1 MPLPSSP
8 RPKVSVAMITYNHEK
23 CIAQAI
29 ESVLMQ
35 ETTFPIELVI
45 GEDYSTDNTRE
56 IVKRYAALRPDVI
69 QPLLHERN
77 VGMRGNGDAVLEACR
92 GQYIACLEGDDYW
105 TSPQKLQRQVDFLD
119 QHPDYSI
126 CGHRFMNVFSDHPE
140 WPPSASPVQK
150 ESGTLRDILR
160 WNYLLTC
167 TVMYRA
173 GLVTGIPTPFKRLR
187 HGDMPLWVLLAQ
199 RGRVGFINEIMGAYR
214 LHRGGV
220 WIGASIDAQIAALE
234 ETINAIHD
242 YLGDDYSRLR
252 RISLCIRYVEFAN
265 KCLGNKDSGKARRLL
280 LRALLKS
287 PTTFCTSAEAR
298 TSLKMLGRSGVLD
311 PVAKGLDRGRQQYY
325 QARIW
330 AGAKRRSVL
339 KTIRGRP
346 GSGGNGPG

>member
-187 HGDMPLWVLLAQ
+187 HGWHSAGGSASSMRSWVPTDCTGGACGSERRLTPKSQPWKKPLTQFMITWAMIIPGYGGFHYASATWNLRINAWETKTLA
-199 RGRVGFINEIMGAYR
+199 RP
-214 LHRGGV
+214 
-220 WIGASIDAQIAALE
+220 GAS
-234 ETINAIHD
+234 
-242 YLGDDYSRLR
+242 
-252 RISLCIRYVEFAN
+252 C
-265 KCLGNKDSGKARRLL
+265 
-280 LRALLKS
+280 
-287 PTTFCTSAEAR
+287 
-298 TSLKMLGRSGVLD
+298 
-311 PVAKGLDRGRQQYY
+311 
-325 QARIW
+325 
-330 AGAKRRSVL
+330 
-339 KTIRGRP
+339 
-346 GSGGNGPG
+346 